1 MLLAKNF
8 KFHFSLS
15 IPNKTIKSLPSYY
28 KDIINCWCKYYFLHS
43 EGSFLSFFAASYI
56 KIDKVV
62 CYKGFTDKKVSSD
75 LFDENGELKSW
86 QKILNDFQLIQK
98 SYFTP

>member
-15 IPNKTIKSLPSYY
+15 IPNKNIKSLPSYC
-28 KDIINCWCKYYFLHS
+28 KDINCWCKYYSLHS
-43 EGSFLSFFAASYI
+43 EGSFLSFFVVSYI

-62 CYKGFTDKKVSSD
+62 CYKAFTDKKLAAISLMKMGS
-75 LFDENGELKSW
+75 
-86 QKILNDFQLIQK
+86 
-98 SYFTP
+98 

>member
-28 KDIINCWCKYYFLHS
+28 KDIINCWFKYYSLHS
-43 EGSFLSFFAASYI
+43 EGSLLSFFAFSYI

-62 CYKGFTDKKVSSD
+62 CYKGFTDKKLAAFSLMKMGS
-75 LFDENGELKSW
+75 
-86 QKILNDFQLIQK
+86 
-98 SYFTP
+98 